1 MVRNLIT
8 SLIRYI
14 IKLIWKIT
22 PRIVEKRQL
31 NITKEDLKATEDL
44 SLILKGRNDGQ
55 TITNIL
61 DWQEQNIDYWFERS
75 ESYIAVY
82 LAVIATLFLVYM
94 LGIISTP
101 ATFGI
106 FTFLITIYLILLVRG
121 SNTAFLA
128 LILVL
133 YIVEILYVLVTC
145 GKNLPLFY
153 IGFGFFIGVILSIL
167 VEKLLIYRHFTNK
180 KSSSSRI
187 TYIIEMLKLTF
198 EIKLPIK
205 KLLDYKSA
213 ICRDYA
219 ILGSTLLINSKIKS
233 YYVVIPLHAA
243 TAIKINDEFYVIDQ
257 RLPIRQLDKWLSSNN
272 ENVCRI
278 YKTSFKENSE
288 KADIEFVQK
297 YNIKDSKKP
306 YPVNIDKLENDV
318 TSYFG
323 LSKNKNG
330 DRYIDLD
337 IGDKAPFF
345 YNEVTHL
352 SIVRMIIT
360 SIEKQFCSNVSKI
373 LYVEIKENNQNLIA
387 TVYY

>member
-1 MVRNLIT
+1 MACNLIT
-8 SLIRYI
+8 NLTQYI

-22 PRIVEKRQL
+22 PSFVEKRQL
-31 NITKEDLKATEDL
+31 NITKEDLRATEDL

-75 ESYIAVY
+75 ESYIVVY

-94 LGIISTP
+94 LGVNLTP

-106 FTFLITIYLILLVRG
+106 FTFLITIYLIFLVRG
-121 SNTAFLA
+121 SNTVFLA

-133 YIVEILYVLVTC
+133 YSAEILYVLMTY
-145 GKNLPLFY
+145 GKNLPAFY

-167 VEKLLIYRHFTNK
+167 FEKLLIYRHFKNK

-198 EIKLPIK
+198 EIKLPIR

-219 ILGSTLLINSKIKS
+219 ILGSTLLINSKIEP

-243 TAIKINDEFYVIDQ
+243 AAVKISDEFYVIDQ
-257 RLPIRQLDKWLSSNN
+257 RLPIRQLDKWLYSNN
-272 ENVCRI
+272 ENICRI
-278 YKTSFKENSE
+278 YKASFKEKSE

-306 YPVNIDKLENDV
+306 CPVNIEKLGNDV
-318 TSYFG
+318 NDYFD
-323 LSKNKNG
+323 LSKNDNG
-330 DRYIDLD
+330 DRYINLS
-337 IGDKAPFF
+337 IGNKTPFF
-345 YNEVTHL
+345 YDALTHL

-360 SIEKQFCSNVSKI
+360 VIEKQFCNNISKI
-373 LYVEIKENNQNLIA
+373 SHVEIKEKNQNLIA

>member
-133 YIVEILYVLVTC
+133 YIVEILYVLVTY

-198 EIKLPIK
+198 EIKLPMK

>member
-1 MVRNLIT
+1 
-8 SLIRYI
+8 
-14 IKLIWKIT
+14 
-22 PRIVEKRQL
+22 
-31 NITKEDLKATEDL
+31 
-44 SLILKGRNDGQ
+44 
-55 TITNIL
+55 
-61 DWQEQNIDYWFERS
+61 
-75 ESYIAVY
+75 
-82 LAVIATLFLVYM
+82 
-94 LGIISTP
+94 
-101 ATFGI
+101 
-106 FTFLITIYLILLVRG
+106 
-121 SNTAFLA
+121 
-128 LILVL
+128 
-133 YIVEILYVLVTC
+133 
-145 GKNLPLFY
+145 
-153 IGFGFFIGVILSIL
+153 
-167 VEKLLIYRHFTNK
+167 
-180 KSSSSRI
+180 
-187 TYIIEMLKLTF
+187 MLKLTF

>member
-187 TYIIEMLKLTF
+187 TYIIQAVPKLRGNC
-198 EIKLPIK
+198 
-205 KLLDYKSA
+205 KLL
-213 ICRDYA
+213 
-219 ILGSTLLINSKIKS
+219 
-233 YYVVIPLHAA
+233 H
-243 TAIKINDEFYVIDQ
+243 
-257 RLPIRQLDKWLSSNN
+257 
-272 ENVCRI
+272 
-278 YKTSFKENSE
+278 
-288 KADIEFVQK
+288 
-297 YNIKDSKKP
+297 
-306 YPVNIDKLENDV
+306 
-318 TSYFG
+318 
-323 LSKNKNG
+323 
-330 DRYIDLD
+330 
-337 IGDKAPFF
+337 
-345 YNEVTHL
+345 
-352 SIVRMIIT
+352 
-360 SIEKQFCSNVSKI
+360 
-373 LYVEIKENNQNLIA
+373 
-387 TVYY
+387 